1 VLFLINALFTSQN
14 KLLTFNLVDNVLPFH
29 WACTNGEV
37 AIVSQLLS
45 DKVDLDTAISAAAAN
60 GHTAILELL
69 WREVSGIP
77 NLNWQ
82 HALDWAAREGHVS
95 TCKFLLGTIN
105 AEPNNSLFFNAA
117 SHDQAAVCSSCIIL
131 WACL

>member
-1 VLFLINALFTSQN
+1 
-14 KLLTFNLVDNVLPFH
+14 VLPFH
-29 WACTNGEV
+29 WACTNSEV
-37 AIVSQLLS
+37 AIVSKLLN
-45 DKVDLDTAISAAAAN
+45 DKVDLDRAISAAAAN

-95 TCKFLLGTIN
+95 TC
-105 AEPNNSLFFNAA
+105 
-117 SHDQAAVCSSCIIL
+117 
-131 WACL
+131 